1 MADLSSRLYG
11 NGASKKSLAD
21 RLYGGQSSAQAP
33 FANGPLKMG
42 AESFPDQLRQ
52 ELENAGWAGR
62 NLAGMGSAVVNA
74 YQGLKGAIPRLDS
87 DPNQVRDQ
95 NIIAD
100 SAPVGNIAG
109 NVAMLAPTALIPG
122 ANTVTGA
129 ATIGAVQ
136 GALLTPGDIK
146 ARAMAAG
153 LGAAGGAVGA
163 GASKVFGAARPIVRN
178 QDAGV
183 LAKEGIRLTPGQNA
197 GGFLKTLEDRM
208 TSSPLVGDVIQNA
221 RRSGLE
227 DFNKAALNRVANQV
241 GANVDDVGRQGFA
254 ATKEAMGSAYDDLL
268 PKLNNISKDAEF
280 DQAMQQLRAMSSNMP
295 KEKADQLNNMLN
307 NYVESR
313 FTPAGR
319 MSGSTMKEVE
329 SSLGQESLAYRKSLM
344 PDDRKLGDALR
355 QAQENLRAMVERTNP
370 NNKGELQKINKA
382 YADYAILRKAASMG
396 GTASNEGLFTPAQL
410 NSAVRAADSSA
421 GKGRYASGTARLQD
435 LTDPAMSLLPSKVPE
450 SGTAGRLMSDLTNP
464 FNWPGLAGKAA
475 LSIPLM
481 AAYSRPGSAVI
492 NGAMNNGA
500 IPLAELVRSLGA
512 NNPNLLR
519 LLGTALPGEMEL
531 MR

>member
-1 MADLSSRLYG
+1 MAAWDKDPVIG
-11 NGASKKSLAD
+11 
-21 RLYGGQSSAQAP
+21 
-33 FANGPLKMG
+33 ANGPVWANDPVVGGKGSAPIKIG

-74 YQGLKGAIPRLDS
+74 YQGLKGAIPGLES

-95 NIIAD
+95 KIIAD

-146 ARAMAAG
+146 ARAKAAAW
-153 LGAAGGAVGA
+153 GAAGGAAGA
-163 GASKVFGAARPIVRN
+163 GLSKVMGAASPIARN
-178 QDAGV
+178 SDADA
-183 LAKEGIRLTPGQNA
+183 LARQGIRLTPGQNA
-197 GGFLKTLEDRM
+197 GGFLKTLEDKA
-208 TSSPLVGDVIQNA
+208 TSQPFIGGVIQNA
-221 RRSGLE
+221 RREGLK
-227 DFNKAALNRVANQV
+227 DFNEVALNRVANQV
-241 GANVDDVGRQGFA
+241 GQQIDDVGREGFA
-254 ATKEAMGSAYDDLL
+254 ATKQAMGNAYDDLL
-268 PKLNNISKDAEF
+268 PKLNNITKDADF
-280 DQAMQQLRAMSSNMP
+280 DQAMQQLRVMSANMP
-295 KEKADQLNNMLN
+295 KDKAAQFDNMIDY
-307 NYVESR
+307 YVNSR

-319 MSGSTMKEVE
+319 MSGNTMKEVE
-329 SSLGQESLAYRKSLM
+329 ANLGQESLAYRKSLM
-344 PDDRKLGDALR
+344 PDDKKLGDALR
-355 QAQENLRAMVERTNP
+355 QAQQNLREMVERTNP
-370 NNKGELQKINKA
+370 NEAGQLQKINKA

-396 GTASNEGLFTPAQL
+396 GTAGNEGLFTPAQL
-410 NSAVRAADSSA
+410 NSAVRMADSSA
-421 GKGRYASGTARLQD
+421 GKGAYASGKARMQD
-435 LTDPAMSLLPSKVPE
+435 FSDAAMSVLPSKVPD
-450 SGTAGRLMSDLTNP
+450 SGTAGRLMSDVMNP
-464 FNWPGLAGKAA
+464 LNWPGLAGKAA
-475 LSIPLM
+475 VALPLM
-481 AAYSRPGSAVI
+481 AAYSRPGSAAI
-492 NGAMNNGA
+492 NGVVNRGA